1 MKSYGGEFLGDG
13 AYGCVFYPTIPCANG
28 RKPKKGVSKVFN
40 NPDSFR
46 EEYIETK
53 QVKKMDPTGAFTNPV
68 VSKCE
73 VKRTDIEESDLEKC
87 AWINDAK
94 EDSKFHQL
102 VYRDK
107 GIDFKNYLRKKT
119 YTLTEVIQHLA
130 NYAKA
135 VALLGRN
142 KYTHLD
148 IKGPN
153 MLITDS
159 NKAILIDFGM
169 SKKTQTV
176 YDMDNDYLLDH
187 PYYYYPPEFR
197 FFMKQIVDGPKSL
210 QRLKNKDD
218 QKYIGL
224 YKMLTPAPLGIHLY
238 DRMREK
244 YNATIDVIQ
253 MQTEGFKTS
262 GQLEKFYTKEF
273 ASKIDVFSLGVVILE
288 AMRHVKRRVF
298 VREIVPDSNKE
309 LREKCENI
317 GFLATH
323 INPYERADID
333 TVVRKLND
341 LLPANQEVSSH
352 PLKSSSAYN
361 KVASSKVASN
371 KNTNKNDTDA
381 KPPPAAAVSIKTSEH
396 CMKLKVPE
404 LKELIKKHGLPPK
417 LKYVKKAEMCK
428 ALAPYVTPKPDFKT
442 AKTHMSATNKPT
454 SNQSKPDEKEKPKRK
469 KRSPKSEEA
478 CKKYTKKQLCEKL
491 VKLGAAL

>member
-13 AYGCVFYPTIPCANG
+13 TYGCVFYPTIPCANG
-28 RKPKKGVSKVFN
+28 RKPNKGVSKVFKDS
-40 NPDSFR
+40 DSFR

-53 QVKKMDPTGAFTNPV
+53 QVKKIDPEGAFTNPV

-73 VKRTDIEESDLEKC
+73 IKPADIKESDRKMC
-87 AWINDAK
+87 AWIDDAAEK
-94 EDSKFHQL
+94 SRFQQL
-102 VYRDK
+102 VYQDK
-107 GIDFKNYLRKKT
+107 GIDFNKYLRKKK
-119 YTLTEVIQHLA
+119 YTLAEVIQHLV

-148 IKGPN
+148 LKSPN

-169 SKKTQTV
+169 SKKTETV
-176 YDMDNDYLLDH
+176 YDMDNDYILNH

-197 FFMKQIVDGPKSL
+197 FFVKQMVDGPKSL

-218 QKYIGL
+218 QNYIGL

-253 MQTEGFKTS
+253 RHTEGFKTS
-262 GQLEKFYTKEF
+262 GQFEKFYTKEF

-288 AMRHVKRRVF
+288 AMRHVKRRVMTQLKQ
-298 VREIVPDSNKE
+298 VVPDYNKE

-341 LLPANQEVSSH
+341 LLPAKQEVSTH
-352 PLKSSSAYN
+352 PLKSSSASN
-361 KVASSKVASN
+361 KVAPSKVASN
-371 KNTNKNDTDA
+371 KNNANVK
-381 KPPPAAAVSIKTSEH
+381 PAAAPSPKASEH
-396 CMKLKVPE
+396 CMKLKVAE
-404 LKELIKKHGLPPK
+404 LKQLVVKHNLPAK
-417 LKYVKKAEMCK
+417 LKYLKKEEMCK

-442 AKTHMSATNKPT
+442 AKTQMSATNKPT
-454 SNQSKPDEKEKPKRK
+454 SNQPKPDEKEKPKRK
-469 KRSPKSEEA
+469 KRSPKPEEA

-491 VKLGAAL
+491 VKLGATL

>member
-13 AYGCVFYPTIPCANG
+13 TYGCVFYPTIPCASG
-28 RKPKKGVSKVFN
+28 RKSKKGVSKVFDD
-40 NPDSFR
+40 PDSFR
-46 EEYIETK
+46 KEYIETK
-53 QVKKMDPTGAFTNPV
+53 QVKKIDPEGAFTNPV
-68 VSKCE
+68 VSKCA
-73 VKRTDIEESDLEKC
+73 VKRADIEKSDREKC
-87 AWINDAK
+87 AWIDDAK
-94 EDSKFHQL
+94 ENSQFHQL
-102 VYRDK
+102 VYQDK
-107 GIDFKNYLRKKT
+107 GIDFDKYLRKKT

-224 YKMLTPAPLGIHLY
+224 YKMLTPAPLGSHLY
-238 DRMREK
+238 YRMREK

-288 AMRHVKRRVF
+288 AMRYVKRRVS
-298 VREIVPDSNKE
+298 DYDKE

-323 INPYERADID
+323 INPYERTDID

-341 LLPANQEVSSH
+341 LLPAKQEVSTH
-352 PLKSSSAYN
+352 PLKSSSASN
-361 KVASSKVASN
+361 NVASSKVASN
-371 KNTNKNDTDA
+371 KNNADV
-381 KPPPAAAVSIKTSEH
+381 KPVFAAAVSIKASEH
-396 CMKLKVPE
+396 CMKLKVAD
-404 LKELIKKHGLPPK
+404 LKQLVVEHNLSAK
-417 LKYVKKAEMCK
+417 LKKLKKEEMCK
-428 ALAPYVTPKPDFKT
+428 ALAPYVTLEPDFKT
-442 AKTHMSATNKPT
+442 AKTHMSATSQPLKP
-454 SNQSKPDEKEKPKRK
+454 QDKQKPKRK
-469 KRSPKSEEA
+469 KRSPKPEEA
-478 CKKYTKKQLCEKL
+478 CKKYSKKQLCEKL
-491 VKLGAAL
+491 VELGATL

>member
-13 AYGCVFYPTIPCANG
+13 TYGCVFYPTIPCANG
-28 RKPKKGVSKVFN
+28 NKPKKGVSKVFKY
-40 NPDSFR
+40 PDSFT

-53 QVKKMDPTGAFTNPV
+53 QVKKIDPTGAFTNPV
-68 VSKCE
+68 VSKCV
-73 VKRTDIEESDLEKC
+73 VKRADIKESDREKC
-87 AWINDAK
+87 AWIDDAT
-94 EDSKFHQL
+94 ENSKFHQL
-102 VYRDK
+102 VYQDK
-107 GIDFKNYLRKKT
+107 GIDFDKYLRKST

-130 NYAKA
+130 NYAEA

-169 SKKTQTV
+169 AKRTQTV
-176 YDMDNDYLLDH
+176 YNMDNDYLLDH

-197 FFMKQIVDGPKSL
+197 FFIKQIVDGPKSL

-218 QKYIGL
+218 NKYIGL

-244 YNATIDVIQ
+244 YNATIDVIHT
-253 MQTEGFKTS
+253 QTEGFKTS

-288 AMRHVKRRVF
+288 AMRHVKRRVLSQLKQ
-298 VREIVPDSNKE
+298 IVPDYNKE

-341 LLPANQEVSSH
+341 LLPAKQVSTH
-352 PLKSSSAYN
+352 PLKSSSASN

-371 KNTNKNDTDA
+371 KNKYNADT
-381 KPPPAAAVSIKTSEH
+381 KPASSPAAASVKASEH
-396 CMKLKVPE
+396 CMKLKVAD
-404 LKELIKKHGLPPK
+404 LKQLIVKHNLPAK
-417 LKYVKKAEMCK
+417 LKYLKKEEMCK
-428 ALAPYVTPKPDFKT
+428 ALAPYVTQKPDFKT
-442 AKTHMSATNKPT
+442 LMSTTNKPI
-454 SNQSKPDEKEKPKRK
+454 SNQPKPTKRK
-469 KRSPKSEEA
+469 NRSPKPEEA

-491 VKLGAAL
+491 VKLGATL

>member
-13 AYGCVFYPTIPCANG
+13 TYGCVFYPTIPCASG
-28 RKPKKGVSKVFN
+28 RKSQKGVSKVFN
-40 NPDSFR
+40 DPDSFR

-53 QVKKMDPTGAFTNPV
+53 QVKKIDPTGAFTNPV

-73 VKRTDIEESDLEKC
+73 VKRKDIEESDREKC

-94 EDSKFHQL
+94 ENSKFHQL
-102 VYRDK
+102 VYQDK
-107 GIDFKNYLRKKT
+107 GIDFSNYLRSQT

-130 NYAKA
+130 NYARA

-148 IKGPN
+148 LKGPN

-176 YDMDNDYLLDH
+176 YDMDNDYILNH

-197 FFMKQIVDGPKSL
+197 FFIKQIVDGPKSL

-218 QKYIGL
+218 HKYIGL
-224 YKMLTPAPLGIHLY
+224 YKMLIPAPLGIQLY

-244 YNATIDVIQ
+244 YSATIDIIQ
-253 MQTEGFKTS
+253 TQTEGFKTS
-262 GQLEKFYTKEF
+262 TQLEKFYTKEF

-288 AMRHVKRRVF
+288 AMRYVKRK
-298 VREIVPDSNKE
+298 VPDYDKE

-323 INPYERADID
+323 INPYERVDID
-333 TVVRKLND
+333 AVVRKLSD
-341 LLPANQEVSSH
+341 LVPTKQDVSTH
-352 PLKSSSAYN
+352 PLKSSSASN

-371 KNTNKNDTDA
+371 KNNADA
-381 KPPPAAAVSIKTSEH
+381 KPAPPPSAASVKASEH
-396 CMKLKVPE
+396 CLKLKVVD
-404 LKELIKKHGLPPK
+404 LKELIKEHGLPPK
-417 LKYVKKAEMCK
+417 LKKLKKKEMCK
-428 ALAPYVTPKPDFKT
+428 ALAPFVTPKPDFKT
-442 AKTHMSATNKPT
+442 AKTQMSATNKPA
-454 SNQSKPDEKEKPKRK
+454 SNQPKPDEKEKPKRK
-469 KRSPKSEEA
+469 KRSPKPEEA